1 MLAYYLTWLWRSVW
15 FMYIA
20 VGSSGFDSVLPSGP
34 DIAQFKQGVK
44 TVAGKMAV
52 LANGVMNTIQ
62 VNAHISVLT
71 VYIYYVHSSCINSIW
86 LCVFRIAMDLTE
98 RTAFEWNGSCITG
111 RTSLLIGSGLSFL
124 HEHTSERE
132 GARERDQDPGAP
144 NLSPDHCR
152 HSCWQ
157 YFNFFLRTH
166 FIFRGTGKSVKFV
179 FRIAVLSVW
188 TNSPVFYAMYWSL
201 ISNRY
206 GFEKYSVWN

>member
-1 MLAYYLTWLWRSVW
+1 MCFPPVLTSPSSSKVWRLLQGRWQCWLTELWTPFRWTHTFQSW
-15 FMYIA
+15 LYIFTTSTA
-20 VGSSGFDSVLPSGP
+20 
-34 DIAQFKQGVK
+34 
-44 TVAGKMAV
+44 AV
-52 LANGVMNTIQ
+52 LTP
-62 VNAHISVLT
+62 SD
-71 VYIYYVHSSCINSIW
+71 
-86 LCVFRIAMDLTE
+86 CVFRIAMDLTE

-166 FIFRGTGKSVKFV
+166 FIFRSTGKSVKFV